1 MVPERRPP
9 LWEGS
14 DTLQPVAG
22 AEGGEQERK
31 QGSHQV
37 GRGLPLES
45 SNLPPI
51 TPPPLA
57 PSPTLSNPVLL
68 LPWTTEA
75 PGQFY
80 WSLWKVLNE
89 EMTQVMTTYGLSQ
102 KGV

>member
-1 MVPERRPP
+1 MVPGRRPP

-51 TPPPLA
+51 TPPHCWPPL
-57 PSPTLSNPVLL
+57 PPFQTQCSSSPGRPRLQDSFIGV
-68 LPWTTEA
+68 
-75 PGQFY
+75 
-80 WSLWKVLNE
+80 
-89 EMTQVMTTYGLSQ
+89 YGRY
-102 KGV
+102 